1 MKHNVKI
8 TLILVSMFLITQL
21 IGLYVIHI
29 YNSPGV
35 MLPYGM
41 QPPAEIDQNVSPIS
55 LIFAFAVAIT
65 LFFILTRLNADK
77 FIRLWFF
84 VVTVIALALSF
95 NAFFIKFNF
104 VFYASF
110 IALAIAVPLA
120 YIKIFQRN
128 IIVHNLT
135 ELLIYPGVSAVFIP
149 ILNVFSISILLL
161 IISIYDIWAVW
172 HSEFMQKMASY
183 QINNLKFFTG
193 FFIPYASKKDRE
205 KIKNIKQKY
214 ANKSEKVLDKHFK
227 KAKVKVSLAIL
238 GGGDVIFPIITAGVF
253 YKVYKDLALQG
264 LVSTYAPIGSALIIT
279 ASATISLLFL
289 FIAARKGKFYPAMPF
304 LTIGMYIGM
313 IINWLIF

>member
-1 MKHNVKI
+1 VKHNVKI